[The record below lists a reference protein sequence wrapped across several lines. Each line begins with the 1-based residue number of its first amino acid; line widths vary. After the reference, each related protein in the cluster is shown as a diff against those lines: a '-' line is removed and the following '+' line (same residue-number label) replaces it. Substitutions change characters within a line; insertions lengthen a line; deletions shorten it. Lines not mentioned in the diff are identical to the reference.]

1 MPQRILAVFDQLRV
15 DIGQYN
21 TANDAIVRQIRLLAL
36 NAAIEAARSGEAGLG
51 FSVVA
56 QEVKALAEQAKTAS
70 SAFGSGIMDR
80 VQFGAKAAS
89 QLAEEA
95 EAARLADLAS
105 SIAQSVAGIL
115 SGRAPELL
123 SLASDREICDALATG
138 RPEDVAQ
145 ARERLLQVWNYSRWY
160 RNAFIADANGR
171 VIVSADQA
179 SMQHA
184 DNIGE
189 RDSFRKAL
197 HAGPDAHWLAGTVWQ
212 STWAQERISLMLCAG
227 VRDRRTFGMPTGVLI
242 MEFDWNGRI
251 NEILKAAAATSCETE
266 RMKISIVDRQNNIIA
281 SSWDA
286 PFAESLP
293 FGLIG
298 ERGFQKRDD
307 ALVGHAVARA
317 VPELDH
323 LGLTCVIEK
332 RRLTAEEVSRA
343 LASQAA

>member
-21 TANDAIVRQIRLLAL
+21 IANDAIVRQIRLLAL

-56 QEVKALAEQAKTAS
+56 QEVKALAEQAKAAS
-70 SAFGSGIMDR
+70 TAFGSGVIDR
-80 VQFGAKAAS
+80 VQLGAKAAS

-105 SIAQSVAGIL
+105 SIAQSVAGLL
-115 SGRAPELL
+115 SGRGSELL

-138 RPEDVAQ
+138 DPEDIAQ
-145 ARERLLQVWNYSRWY
+145 ARERLLQVWSHSRWY

-171 VIVSADQA
+171 IIASADQ
-179 SMQHA
+179 SPMQHA
-184 DNIGE
+184 DNVGE
-189 RDSFRKAL
+189 RDGFRRAF
-197 HAGPDAHWLAGTVWQ
+197 HAGPEACWSAGNVWQ
-212 STWAQERISLMLCAG
+212 NTWAPERISLMLCAG
-227 VRDRRTFGMPTGVLI
+227 VRDRRTMGMPIGVLT
-242 MEFDWNGRI
+242 MEFDWDGRI
-251 NEILKAAAATSCETE
+251 NEILKAASATSCETE
-266 RMKISIVDRQNNIIA
+266 RMKISIVDRQGSIIA

-286 PFAESLP
+286 TFAESLP
-293 FGLIG
+293 FALTG
-298 ERGFQKRDD
+298 ERGSQKRDD
-307 ALVGHAVARA
+307 ALVGHATART
-317 VPELDH
+317 VPELEH